1 MNTDVFIEFLNKNVE
16 LSTCNK
22 SYEGTLSRDVF
33 HGTLTVTPTN
43 KYTAKRFGPAVI
55 DDKAVI
61 AIRAVLPREDESAD
75 RKGYFQS
82 CDTDSVE
89 AEAEDNG

>member
-1 MNTDVFIEFLNKNVE
+1 MNTDVFNEFLNKNVE
-16 LSTCNK
+16 VSTVNK
-22 SYEGTLSRDVF
+22 TYEGTLSRDIF

-55 DDKAVI
+55 DQNSVI
-61 AIRAVLPREDESAD
+61 AVRVVLPREEESAD

-82 CDTDSVE
+82 CDTDS
-89 AEAEDNG
+89 AEDNG